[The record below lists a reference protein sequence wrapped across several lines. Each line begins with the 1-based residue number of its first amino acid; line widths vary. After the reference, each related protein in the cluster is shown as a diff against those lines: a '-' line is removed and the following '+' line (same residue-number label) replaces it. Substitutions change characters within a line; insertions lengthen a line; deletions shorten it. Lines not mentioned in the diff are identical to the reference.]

1 MGFEPKGRTLCSHR
15 QLWLGGPGLWMA
27 FEISM
32 GFSINIAT
40 HPSGARLAIFLVAG
54 LAIATSLM
62 AATARAGQP
71 PMLRLPAGQARS
83 ASGFWTPARMR
94 RAHQIVV
101 RPPRGASGKQS
112 FPGDAPSGETPRRLP
127 PRPAGSAAVA
137 SSASESIADP
147 TLPGFRQNGAVFI
160 SEGQGRGFAR
170 CSGTSVN
177 APNLSLVFTA
187 GHCVY
192 DEGHWSARKW
202 VFVPGYRYG
211 ERPFGTFAAHWLATT
226 PEWLKEENF
235 NYDVGVAVVS
245 RNERGQR
252 LAEAVG
258 ADGFAS
264 GLSPD
269 QLFNVYGYPVARPFT
284 GATLQLCPDAAY
296 EGHDLEAFLTPG
308 PLELGV
314 QCNISGGS
322 SGGGWVISGGLL
334 NGVTSNSY
342 DNDPTTSYGPYFG
355 KAVARLF
362 DRSAKVK

>member
-1 MGFEPKGRTLCSHR
+1 MCAEFKRSAPLGPVLFVAGATL
-15 QLWLGGPGLWMA
+15 
-27 FEISM
+27 
-32 GFSINIAT
+32 IA
-40 HPSGARLAIFLVAG
+40 PYLASGALAQ
-54 LAIATSLM
+54 
-62 AATARAGQP
+62 AATRPSSLSLTAREV
-71 PMLRLPAGQARS
+71 RS
-83 ASGFWTPARMR
+83 AAAFWTPARMR
-94 RAHQIVV
+94 RAHPLSPKPSTSGRLLRTSV
-101 RPPRGASGKQS
+101 RA
-112 FPGDAPSGETPRRLP
+112 DAHGEMPHRYP
-127 PRPAGSAAVA
+127 PRPAGAPALA
-137 SSASESIADP
+137 SSASETVLDP
-147 TLPGFRQNGAVFI
+147 TLPGLRQYGAVFI
-160 SEGQGRGFAR
+160 SEGPGRGFAR

-192 DEGHWSARKW
+192 DEGQWSTRKW

-211 ERPFGTFAAHWLATT
+211 ERPFGTFAAHWIATT
-226 PEWLKEENF
+226 PEWLAEENF

-269 QLFNVYGYPVARPFT
+269 QAFDVYGYPVARPFT
-284 GATLQLCPDAAY
+284 GATLQVCPQARY
-296 EGHDLEAFLTPG
+296 EGHDLEAFFTPG

-322 SGGGWVISGGLL
+322 SGGGWVIVGGML

-342 DNDPTTSYGPYFG
+342 SDDPSTSYGPYFG
-355 KAVARLF
+355 RAVARLF
-362 DRSAKVK
+362 TRAAEVK

>member
-1 MGFEPKGRTLCSHR
+1 MRVLFKLANPRGAAW
-15 QLWLGGPGLWMA
+15 WLILPA
-27 FEISM
+27 
-32 GFSINIAT
+32 
-40 HPSGARLAIFLVAG
+40 AG
-54 LAIATSLM
+54 LALAAVL
-62 AATARAGQP
+62 APATAEAGQP
-71 PMLRLPAGQARS
+71 ASLRLSAGKIRS

-94 RAHQIVV
+94 RAHQISVSA
-101 RPPRGASGKQS
+101 PRVASRGRFLRAGVAARESPQ
-112 FPGDAPSGETPRRLP
+112 RYP
-127 PRPAGSAAVA
+127 PRPAGSPALA
-137 SSASESIADP
+137 SSASESVSDP
-147 TLPGFRQNGAVFI
+147 TLPGVRQNGAVFI

-192 DEGHWSARKW
+192 DEGRWSARNW

-211 ERPFGTFAAHWLATT
+211 ERPFGTFVAHWLGTT
-226 PEWLKEENF
+226 PQWLREENF

-296 EGHDLEAFLTPG
+296 EGHDLQAFLTPG

-322 SGGGWVISGGLL
+322 SGGGWVIAGGLL

-342 DNDPTTSYGPYFG
+342 DNDPSTSYGPYFG
-355 KAVARLF
+355 KAIARLF
-362 DRSAKVK
+362 DRAAKVK